1 MNASEYDYRQ
11 FIIDDC
17 DSDYGDDGDYGD
29 DECNRVLD
37 TRWITEFETKNMN
50 DEYQL
55 FLKTDI
61 TRVSFEFFYLDRD
74 KKCVERIVR
83 MTYSLREINRITQ
96 NELFSVVQS
105 HQKLDKKYYNFQ
117 SLLLYHFDFKY
128 NDIVR
133 ALSEYIQN
141 ATAATAATAATDIN
155 HEKAFIEYTNL
166 LSIDVIYF
174 TPLISMFHDLIGFS
188 VLLYED

>member
-1 MNASEYDYRQ
+1 MNASEYDYRR
-11 FIIDDC
+11 FIFDDC
-17 DSDYGDDGDYGD
+17 DSDDGGDDGAGD
-29 DECNRVLD
+29 GECIRVLD
-37 TRWITEFETKNMN
+37 TQWITEYEINNMT

-61 TRVSFEFFYLDRD
+61 TRVSFEIFYLDRH
-74 KKCVERIVR
+74 KKCVEHIIR

-128 NDIVR
+128 NDVVK

-141 ATAATAATAATDIN
+141 ATAAKAATDIN
-155 HEKAFIEYTNL
+155 HEKSFIEYTNL

>member
-1 MNASEYDYRQ
+1 MNASEYDYRR

-17 DSDYGDDGDYGD
+17 DSDGDGDGD
-29 DECNRVLD
+29 GDGAGDGECNRVLD

-61 TRVSFEFFYLDRD
+61 THVSFEFFYLDRD
-74 KKCVERIVR
+74 KKCVERIVQ
-83 MTYSLREINRITQ
+83 MSYSLREINRITQ

-133 ALSEYIQN
+133 SLSEYLRN
-141 ATAATAATAATDIN
+141 TTDVVN

-166 LSIDVIYF
+166 LSIDVICF
-174 TPLISMFHDLIGFS
+174 PPLISMFHDLIGFS